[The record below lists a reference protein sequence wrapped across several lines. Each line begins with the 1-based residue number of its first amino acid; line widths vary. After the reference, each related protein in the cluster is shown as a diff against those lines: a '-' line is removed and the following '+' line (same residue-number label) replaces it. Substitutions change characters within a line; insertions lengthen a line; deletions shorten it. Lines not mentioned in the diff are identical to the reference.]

1 MVVVMKARGEA
12 EMTLQ
17 AEFPGVFIRNRYRH
31 PKAEVFERYGALGVR
46 RLRSDEAGA
55 VTLAFG
61 AGLDVAAYRQRHAR
75 YWYAR

>member
-1 MVVVMKARGEA
+1 M
-12 EMTLQ
+12 
-17 AEFPGVFIRNRYRH
+17 GVFYHSCYHH

-61 AGLDVAAYRQRHAR
+61 AELDVAAYREQHAR